1 MYILYFGGTFYGRTI
16 LHPDETGPIIVFIM
30 AIICIVGVCLLVC
43 FKWTVIFLVILIV
56 LSLIMLGM
64 FLWGR
69 STAKKEIIV
78 KNSDLNL
85 PSFIECAEKLELD
98 YKIEDYIVLGRTIS
112 NVKTIIISI
121 PDE

>member
-1 MYILYFGGTFYGRTI
+1 MDERYYT
-16 LHPDETGPIIVFIM
+16 PDETGPIIVFIM

-56 LSLIMLGM
+56 LCLVMLGM

>member
-1 MYILYFGGTFYGRTI
+1 
-16 LHPDETGPIIVFIM
+16 
-30 AIICIVGVCLLVC
+30 
-43 FKWTVIFLVILIV
+43 
-56 LSLIMLGM
+56 MLGM

>member
-1 MYILYFGGTFYGRTI
+1 MDERYYT
-16 LHPDETGPIIVFIM
+16 PDETGPIIVFIM

-43 FKWTVIFLVILIV
+43 FKWTVIFLVILVV

-78 KNSDLNL
+78 KNSNLNL

-112 NVKTIIISI
+112 NAKRIIISI